1 MVAILDGLLPFW
13 CTVVVVVVVQRQ
25 ITRKWYE
32 IEL

>member
-1 MVAILDGLLPFW
+1 MTLSDQARFQGHGII
-13 CTVVVVVVVQRQ
+13 QRQ